1 MRCTSGPFP
10 LVSTCPKEK
19 ASPASDVAAVIGG
32 TSVAGMATVNST
44 SGSVAGAGVAGIAKL
59 GCATVADVAVVA
71 DDVVAVAM
79 PDEEVGVTSAV
90 LFLSCLASP
99 IF

>member
-19 ASPASDVAAVIGG
+19 APPASDVAAVIGG
-32 TSVAGMATVNST
+32 TSVAGMATVNAT
-44 SGSVAGAGVAGIAKL
+44 SGSVAGAGVAGVAKL
-59 GCATVADVAVVA
+59 GCATVAGVAGVA
-71 DDVVAVAM
+71 DVVAIAM
-79 PDEEVGVTSAV
+79 PDEEVGVASAV
-90 LFLSCLASP
+90 LFLSCLALP

>member
-1 MRCTSGPFP
+1 MHCTSGPFP

-19 ASPASDVAAVIGG
+19 AAPTSDVAAVLGG

-44 SGSVAGAGVAGIAKL
+44 SGSVAEAGVAGIAKL
-59 GCATVADVAVVA
+59 GCATVAGVASVA
-71 DDVVAVAM
+71 DVVAGAD
-79 PDEEVGVTSAV
+79 PDEEVGVASAV

>member
-19 ASPASDVAAVIGG
+19 AAPASDAAAVLSG
-32 TSVAGMATVNST
+32 TSVAGMVTVKST
-44 SGSVAGAGVAGIAKL
+44 SRSVAGAGVAGIAKL
-59 GCATVADVAVVA
+59 GCATMADVALVAGVAEVAAAEVVPC
-71 DDVVAVAM
+71 VAL
-79 PDEEVGVTSAV
+79 AV
-90 LFLSCLASP
+90 LFLVSPASV

>member
-59 GCATVADVAVVA
+59 GCATVAGVAFVADVVA
-71 DDVVAVAM
+71 DAD
-79 PDEEVGVTSAV
+79 PDEEASVTSAV
-90 LFLSCLASP
+90 LFLSCLASL

>member
-10 LVSTCPKEK
+10 LVFTCPKEK
-19 ASPASDVAAVIGG
+19 AAPASDVAAVLGG

-44 SGSVAGAGVAGIAKL
+44 SGSVAGA
-59 GCATVADVAVVA
+59 D
-71 DDVVAVAM
+71 
-79 PDEEVGVTSAV
+79 PDEEVGVASAV
-90 LFLSCLASP
+90 LFLPCLASL

>member
-19 ASPASDVAAVIGG
+19 AAPASDIAAVLGG
-32 TSVAGMATVNST
+32 INVAGISTVNST

-59 GCATVADVAVVA
+59 GCATMAGVALVAGVA
-71 DDVVAVAM
+71 EVAVA
-79 PDEEVGVTSAV
+79 EVVPCVALAV
-90 LFLSCLASP
+90 LFLFSP
-99 IF
+99 AAVI